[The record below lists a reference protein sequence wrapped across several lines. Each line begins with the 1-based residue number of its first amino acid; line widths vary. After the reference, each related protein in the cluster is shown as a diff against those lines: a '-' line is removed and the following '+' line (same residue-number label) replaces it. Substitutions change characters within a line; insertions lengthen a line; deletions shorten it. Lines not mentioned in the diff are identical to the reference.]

1 MNKNFKKVALFSLI
15 ILVSV
20 LFLAG
25 CGGGGGGGTSSTS
38 GSTGTLSVALT
49 DATTDN
55 YQAVYVTIDR
65 IDVHLGSDE
74 EASGAWITVAAPAK
88 TYNLLTL
95 VNGVFAELG
104 QDILTVGNYGQLR
117 LIIGDTADGENNIL
131 GNPHPHANY
140 VIDMADDPRS
150 HELKVPSGS
159 QTGIKII
166 HGFEILPGMQTDLVL
181 DFDASRSV
189 VKAGNSGQY
198 LLKPT
203 IKILE
208 IINSSDIFGTITEAN
223 TDPEVP
229 VVGAMVSAQTTESE
243 ALAIEDRVTIVAGTV
258 ATDAGEYA
266 LIVNPGTYNVVVTAS
281 GYEAACTPVSI
292 VDTEAGILTDFSL
305 EPLAEPEVVVS
316 GEIIIPPAAQGDDD
330 PYAVISIWQDLTC
343 GELTGTAIVR
353 TEQVAAGGNYSFNLP
368 VGEYTIVVTSAG
380 YDSQSQSLLVSSGGN
395 TPENPL
401 NFEFSEAF

>member
-1 MNKNFKKVALFSLI
+1 MNKNFQKAALFSLI
-15 ILVSV
+15 TFIAVF
-20 LFLAG
+20 FLAS
-25 CGGGGGGGTSSTS
+25 CGGGGGGGTSSSS

-65 IDVHLGSDE
+65 IDVHSGSDDDV
-74 EASGAWITVAAPAK
+74 SGAWTTVAEPAK

-104 QDILTVGNYGQLR
+104 EEILTAGNYGQLR
-117 LIIGDTADGENNIL
+117 LIIGNTADGENNIL
-131 GNPHPHANY
+131 GNSHPYANY
-140 VIDMADDPRS
+140 VIDMAGAPQ
-150 HELKVPSGS
+150 ELKVPSGS

-166 HGFEILPGMQTDLVL
+166 HGFEILPGLQTDLVL

-208 IINSSDIFGTITEAN
+208 VINSSDIFGTITVPN
-223 TDPEVP
+223 TDSGAPDE
-229 VVGAMVSAQTTESE
+229 GAMVTAQTTDSE
-243 ALAIEDRVTIVAGTV
+243 ALAIEDEVTILAGTV

-281 GYEAACTPVSI
+281 GYEVVCTPVSI
-292 VDTEAGILTDFSL
+292 VDTETSILTDFSL

-316 GEIIIPPAAQGDDD
+316 GEIIIPPAAEGDDD
-330 PYAVISIWQDLTC
+330 PYAVISIRQDLTC
-343 GELTGTAIVR
+343 GDSTETAIVK
-353 TEQVAAGGNYSFNLP
+353 TEQVAAGGNYSFNMP
-368 VGEYTIVVTSAG
+368 VGEYTMVVTTTG
-380 YDSQSQSLLVSSGGN
+380 YDTQSQAVVVGSAGN
-395 TPENPL
+395 TPENPID
-401 NFEFSEAF
+401 FEFSEAL